1 MRAISLLFH
10 DVCERHADESGFASE
25 AANRYKLICAD
36 FDAQLAGVGEVRSDA
51 PLLATAITRLDDEAA
66 PAGRVPFLI
75 TVDDGGVSYSTS
87 IAERLERRGWR
98 GHCFVSTD
106 YIGRRGFLDREQ
118 IRELAARGHVIGSH
132 SASHPTRFNALPFDQ
147 MVAEWSRSRLV
158 LEDLLGCRVDVASVP
173 GGFYSPTVARAAHDA
188 GIRVLFTSE
197 PVTRVASQDGCVIVG
212 RFTLR
217 RGDPRDR
224 AQRLVSAPGWTRSLE
239 WATWNAKGLV
249 KPLLGPSY
257 IRVADWLMAAR
268 PSSRAS

>member
-10 DVCERHADESGFASE
+10 DVWQDHADESGFTSE
-25 AANRYKLICAD
+25 AANRYKLTCAD
-36 FDAQLAGVGEVRSDA
+36 FDAQLAGVTDVRSDA
-51 PLLATAITRLDDEAA
+51 PLLASAITRLDDEAA
-66 PAGRVPFLI
+66 PSGRVPFLV
-75 TVDDGGVSYSTS
+75 TVDDGGVSYWTS
-87 IAERLERRGWR
+87 IAERLERRDWR

-106 YIGRRGFLDREQ
+106 FIGRRGFLDREQ
-118 IRELAARGHVIGSH
+118 IRGLAARGHVIGSH
-132 SASHPTRFNALPFDQ
+132 SASHPTRFHTLPFDR
-147 MVAEWSRSRLV
+147 MVAERSRSRLV
-158 LEDLLGCRVDVASVP
+158 LEDTLGCGVDVASVP
-173 GGFYSPTVARAAHDA
+173 GGFYSPRVARAAYEA

-197 PVTRVASQDGCVIVG
+197 PVTRVEAQDGCVIVG

-239 WATWNAKGLV
+239 WATWNAKALV